1 MCISSLDTS
10 CMALNSLSA
19 TAPASALAMMDAI
32 METGL
37 ERPLVAQAQSWYS
50 IELPTSKAREGRSS
64 LDGKCGKVH
73 KFCLYCVDIAWPHNF
88 PTSLNSSHN
97 NGGAEFF
104 FFSTFRFRRRI

>member
-32 METGL
+32 AEICSGEASSSSSILILCLYRVVKPEKVGL
-37 ERPLVAQAQSWYS
+37 AWTENA
-50 IELPTSKAREGRSS
+50 ERSS
-64 LDGKCGKVH
+64 PQG
-73 KFCLYCVDIAWPHNF
+73 KFCLRGHTTS